1 MRQLEDLGFL
11 LIRKR
16 ATTEFG
22 YALLVHPHLA
32 ISKLTASGEY
42 RVPDHL
48 WALFDEWLREI
59 GAQPFAPGA
68 LKGEY
73 ASAEAATHAERKR
86 VARAQPLL

>member
-1 MRQLEDLGFL
+1 MFG
-11 LIRKR
+11 LIVYGSACANVGAASRG
-16 ATTEFG
+16 APSMD
-22 YALLVHPHLA
+22 AVLPNPHGQSG
-32 ISKLTASGEY
+32 IHRNRPSK
-42 RVPDHL
+42 L